1 MSSTKKMWQET
12 SRWVRVGA
20 LSISALSPF
29 INILLARLRANV
41 EAEEAVIQLQKNER
55 EDTAQSA
62 DHEINLDWQE
72 RLQAVNA
79 TINDLLLEL
88 QESPYGQKLQQQNED
103 LGERSSQLSQAVAKR
118 GSDLKER
125 SNQLS
130 QAVAE
135 RGSQL
140 TQSLAERGSDLKE
153 RSSQLSQAV
162 AERSS
167 QLTQDLADRSNKL
180 TQDLAERGGEIS
192 QELARRTR
200 RARRELA
207 GRDRNFWILLGF
219 GTGLVATAVITYLFI
234 RRRLQRAAEEQPP
247 IQLSY
252 DDTNTNTTVGNPV
265 NGQIRGNIY
274 SVGANGTKLEAQTTG
289 TITTNNIVA
298 NAASETTLPSLSTNE
313 TSGTISP
320 VENAEVASPA
330 TEISRTTAPADAAFV
345 GVSSTK
351 QYYPAETP
359 LDQLHNGEAVD
370 VVYFSSEDE
379 ARQQGFSAGTR

>member
-1 MSSTKKMWQET
+1 MSSTKKMWRET

-41 EAEEAVIQLQKNER
+41 EAEEAVIQLQKDEL
-55 EDTAQSA
+55 EDVAQSA
-62 DHEINLDWQE
+62 EREINLDWQE
-72 RLQAVNA
+72 RLQAVRA
-79 TINDLLLEL
+79 TVNDLLFDM
-88 QESPYGQKLQQQNED
+88 QESPYGQKFQQQRE
-103 LGERSSQLSQAVAKR
+103 
-118 GSDLKER
+118 DLKER
-125 SNQLS
+125 GSQLS

-135 RGSQL
+135 RGN
-140 TQSLAERGSDLKE
+140 DLKE

-162 AERSS
+162 AERGS
-167 QLTQDLADRSNKL
+167 QLTQDLAERSSKL
-180 TQDLAERGGEIS
+180 TQDLTERSGEIS

-200 RARRELA
+200 QARRELA

-252 DDTNTNTTVGNPV
+252 DDTTTNATVGNPI
-265 NGQIRGNIY
+265 NGQLRGNIY

-289 TITTNNIVA
+289 TVTTNNIVT

-313 TSGTISP
+313 TPGTISP

-379 ARQQGFSAGTR
+379 ARRQGFSAGTR